1 MSGTK
6 NVPVIDR
13 HNLIPPYP
21 TYKFFAADNAGTR
34 LKVDDA
40 ANGFNR
46 KVEGAAN
53 LFDRESKEFKMVNA
67 WWLADISTL
76 VYDDPRR
83 VEGQLIGRAG
93 VEPIE
98 SAGFTRVEFIDSP
111 LEGQL
116 GQIDTQC
123 FVASNDDLAVVA
135 FRGSETGLRP
145 EGERGPEESGP
156 EELRRPRDFRHIIND
171 WFVTNAHFRL
181 VPFDTNDPGK
191 GCVHGG
197 FKAAVGD
204 VLEEKL
210 VPHLR
215 ELDDGRRTF
224 WFTGHSLGAALA
236 VLAVA
241 ECDARLPDFDMH
253 GLYTY
258 GNPRVGDQD
267 FVNFF
272 DGVLARHD
280 MGYFRFVNNGD
291 IVTTVPP
298 EVPPGLLPKVL
309 PGGCGFGFRH
319 TGTLKFINDRGQISD
334 GAGHLERLRDLE
346 RAALRHVR
354 DVFGGHASPSALLIP
369 ELLKDHVPTLYA
381 THIWNAHVAEAV

>member
-1 MSGTK
+1 MSQTK
-6 NVPVIDR
+6 SVPVIDR

-76 VYDDPRR
+76 VYDDPQR
-83 VEGQLIGRAG
+83 VEGQLIGRDG

-98 SAGFTRVEFIDSP
+98 SAGFTHVEFIDSS
-111 LEGQL
+111 LEDQL
-116 GQIDTQC
+116 GHIDTQC
-123 FVASNDDLAVVA
+123 FVASNADLAVVA

-145 EGERGPEESGP
+145 EVEPGP
-156 EELRRPRDFRHIIND
+156 EELGPEEIRHPRDFRHIIND

-181 VPFDTNDPGK
+181 VPFDANDPGK
-191 GCVHGG
+191 GRVHDG
-197 FKAAVGD
+197 FKRALDD
-204 VLEEKL
+204 VFGKLKLHLE
-210 VPHLR
+210 

-241 ECDARLPDFDMH
+241 ECEALLPDFDMH

-272 DGVLARHD
+272 DGVLAKHN

-298 EVPPGLLPKVL
+298 EVL
-309 PGGCGFGFRH
+309 PGGFGFRH
-319 TGTLKFINDRGQISD
+319 TGTLKFINDRGQISA

-346 RAALRHVR
+346 RAVIQHVR
-354 DVFGGHASPSALLIP
+354 DVFGGRASPSALFIP
-369 ELLKDHVPTLYA
+369 EVLKDHVPTLYA
-381 THIWNAHVAEAV
+381 THIWNAHVAEAL